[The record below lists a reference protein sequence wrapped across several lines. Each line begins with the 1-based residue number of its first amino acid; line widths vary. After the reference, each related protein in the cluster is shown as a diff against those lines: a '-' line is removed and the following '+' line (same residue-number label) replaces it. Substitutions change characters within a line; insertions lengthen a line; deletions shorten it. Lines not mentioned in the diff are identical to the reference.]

1 MQKLSLILLF
11 VLFCSYPQKT
21 LREEFE
27 ECKEII
33 PYPSD
38 KPDDCTK
45 YLIHSHDI
53 NSETGDIVHYRCC
66 MWFDKYFNHRCYY
79 HLSVQRSN
87 ELEYE
92 KRTVVQGNHY
102 YCKDNNYP
110 DSLLQC
116 AYSKDIGA
124 NKCSKNIILNKDAL
138 EYNNYTYDRC
148 CYVSY
153 QHYQACAPFPSDD
166 QFIEDYL
173 DKMHNEGYDSYT
185 IKCGGNSSKTVSS
198 DDFGEEVTKDQCESI
213 FPKSIGDCTKH
224 TIIESDIRTIDGKR
238 YDKCCFYEIGNGD
251 NTCKVLP
258 NDEDLLKEIR
268 ESTKNYL
275 NSKVN
280 LIDCKSC
287 YLIIRINLLLIY
299 LIILF

>member
-1 MQKLSLILLF
+1 MQKLSLVLLL

-21 LREEFE
+21 LKEEFE

-33 PYPSD
+33 PNPTD

-45 YLIHSHDI
+45 YIIYSRDI

-66 MWFDKYFNHRCYY
+66 MWFDQYFRHRCYY
-79 HLSVQRSN
+79 HLLVQRSN

-92 KRTVVQGNHY
+92 KSLVVQGNRY
-102 YCKDNNYP
+102 YCIDNDYP

-116 AYSKDIGA
+116 AYSTNIGA
-124 NKCSKNIILNKDAL
+124 SKCSKNIISSGDAF
-138 EYNNYTYDRC
+138 EHNGYVYDRC

-153 QHYQACAPFPSDD
+153 KNYQTCAPFPSDD

-173 DKMHNEGYDSYT
+173 NKKHNEGYDSYT
-185 IKCGGNSSKTVSS
+185 IKCGGNTSKVVNT
-198 DDFGEEVTKDQCESI
+198 DDFGEEVTKEQCESI
-213 FPKSIGDCTKH
+213 FPTSIADCTKH
-224 TIIESDIRTIDGKR
+224 TIIESDIRTIDGKK

-258 NDEDLLKEIR
+258 NDAELLEEIR
-268 ESTKNYL
+268 KSTKYYL
-275 NSKVN
+275 YSKVN
-280 LIDCKSC
+280 LIDCKSY
-287 YLIIRINLLLIY
+287 YLMLRINILLIY

>member
-1 MQKLSLILLF
+1 MQKLSLVLLS

-21 LREEFE
+21 LKEEFE

-33 PYPSD
+33 PNPTD

-45 YLIHSHDI
+45 YIIYSRDI

-66 MWFDKYFNHRCYY
+66 MWFDQYFRHRCYY
-79 HLSVQRSN
+79 HLLVQRSN

-92 KRTVVQGNHY
+92 KSLVVQGNRY
-102 YCKDNNYP
+102 YCIDNDYP

-116 AYSKDIGA
+116 AYSTNIGA
-124 NKCSKNIILNKDAL
+124 SKCSKNIISSGDAF
-138 EYNNYTYDRC
+138 EHNGYVYDRC

-153 QHYQACAPFPSDD
+153 KNYQTCAPFPSDD

-173 DKMHNEGYDSYT
+173 NKKHNEGYDSYT
-185 IKCGGNSSKTVSS
+185 IKCGGNTSKTVNT
-198 DDFGEEVTKDQCESI
+198 DDFGKEVTKEQCESI
-213 FPKSIGDCTKH
+213 FPTSIADCTKH
-224 TIIESDIRTIDGKR
+224 TIIESDIRTIDGKK

-258 NDEDLLKEIR
+258 NDAELLEEIR
-268 ESTKNYL
+268 KSTKYYL
-275 NSKVN
+275 YSKVN
-280 LIDCKSC
+280 LIDCKSY
-287 YLIIRINLLLIY
+287 YLMIRINILLIY